1 VPPRYKPISEC
12 REYITDYAEELAAGT
27 DDNNS
32 DKRASAS
39 TNRYNQDLRWYDGWL
54 DSEEIDSALD
64 ITPAVTNRLGRT
76 LSNEFS
82 GTTGR
87 YRWDR
92 INAMY
97 DYFADMDMID
107 SNPLARWNKRKDEK
121 WGLTKGTEQEEQL
134 EDGEEYAVSDSDLQA
149 MEEAVEQNRVRNQ
162 MLLRW
167 LYHSAMRR
175 GEASAV
181 TLDMIDE
188 NARTVHLPGSVT
200 KNNRPR
206 TVGWNRSL
214 DGLLHQWLHGGLR
227 DEYLG
232 GRDHDYLFVGERGAP
247 MSGDAI
253 NEVVVTAANNA
264 GINRK
269 LYADANAAIDDDG
282 NPIPNRSKIS
292 AHNVRHGAITRLVN
306 KTDLQDLYAVSRYA
320 GHSSVEITEKRYVEY
335 DPDVGIRG
343 VRDYLPN

>member
-1 VPPRYKPISEC
+1 MPPRYKPISEC
-12 REYITDYAEELAAGT
+12 REYITDYADELAAGT

-54 DSEEIDSALD
+54 DAEGIDSALD
-64 ITPAVTNRLGRT
+64 VTPAVANRLGRA

-134 EDGEEYAVSDSDLQA
+134 EDGEDYAVSESDLRV
-149 MEEAVEQNRVRNQ
+149 MEEGVEQNRVRNQ
-162 MLLRW
+162 LLLRF
-167 LYHSAMRR
+167 LYQSAMRR

-188 NARTVHLPGSVT
+188 NAREVYLPASVT
-200 KNNRPR
+200 KNGRER

-214 DGLLHQWLHGGLR
+214 DGLMHRWLHGGLR

-232 GRDHDYLFVGERGAP
+232 GREHDYLFVGERGAP

-253 NEVVVTAANNA
+253 NDVVVTAANNA

-269 LYADANAAIDDDG
+269 LYADANAAVDDDG

-292 AHNVRHGAITRLVN
+292 AHNIRHGAITRLVN

-343 VRDYLPN
+343 VRDYLPD